1 MSGISVTAYATEI
14 ATVLGDAVGPP
25 ISFATQLLID
35 AADGLDTQ
43 LQGGP
48 AVTPATWSA
57 ATAKWTNAQRA
68 LGSHLQ
74 TYLRAGLP
82 CLPGLNELV
91 RDAKWNSPEGLN
103 GELELGPLTLS
114 FASSALI
121 VRPPAEAGVT
131 EPLVLG
137 PFRPNSIAAKLAGVA
152 PGAIPGG
159 GTLVR
164 LRDGFGGAMQV
175 PLAIASVNA
184 TALLQGLS
192 DGTSSF
198 LGVMGVQFSPPIQL
212 SFGFA
217 LDRVGGLVGINR
229 RADIDALGRAVRTG
243 AAGDLLFASGQPDVS
258 AALVGT
264 ANTLFPP
271 RSGHHLIGPTLTLSW
286 LSSGAEGSLVGA
298 NLAVVVEVPTAKVVL
313 VGMAEVGIP
322 RLPELLHLRLDMTGV
337 VDPLQELVSIDASL
351 VDSRA
356 LGAFTLFGDAA
367 MRTSWGSQAY
377 SVLSIGGF
385 YPGYQPEPARLPA
398 LRRVGMR
405 IEQPVPGISIRADGY
420 LAITTNTV
428 QLGAG
433 LDVRIG
439 ANEFNASGGLHFDA
453 LLQFRPFRFEA
464 GAWGGFR
471 VSVADVTVGGVRLD
485 GNLAGP
491 GPLTLHGRMTIET
504 PFDDISWSD
513 TFKISGGSPD
523 VMETAEALITVVE
536 KELENAKNI
545 HAEGT
550 SDPDVILK
558 PAPSEKAA
566 VPPTGSLRF
575 EQGRVPLGV
584 YVDRV
589 DGRPLP
595 GRQRVQLMTAGT
607 AVTASFAPGG
617 YLNLSKSEMLSK
629 PTFDT
634 LPAGIIPNPTA
645 EPGTADTPVD
655 LVGAIIQIII
665 LNGKQVE
672 PPIPGITVELAAIIR
687 LVSASQS
694 PPTLGDQTRS
704 VIAKPTSWQ
713 SVSPGGAVEN
723 HASATAAFQMA
734 KHHGGF
740 AVAAGELS
748 QPVDLSTV

>member
-1 MSGISVTAYATEI
+1 MSGVSVTDFADEI
-14 ATVLGDAVGPP
+14 ATVLADMVGPP
-25 ISFATQLLID
+25 ISFATQLLSE
-35 AADGLDTQ
+35 AAVGLDSQ

-48 AVTPATWSA
+48 AVTPVTWSA

-82 CLPGLNELV
+82 SLPGLDELV
-91 RDAKWNSPEGLN
+91 RDAKWDSPDGLH

-131 EPLVLG
+131 EPIVLG
-137 PFRPNSIAAKLAGVA
+137 PFRPNSVAAKLAGVA
-152 PGAIPGG
+152 PGAILGG
-159 GTLVR
+159 GSLVR
-164 LRDGFGGAMQV
+164 LRDGFGGTIQV
-175 PLAIASVNA
+175 PLAIASVSA
-184 TALLQGLS
+184 AALLHRLG
-192 DGTSSF
+192 DGTPSF

-217 LDRVGGLVGINR
+217 LDGVGGLVGINR
-229 RADIDALGRAVRTG
+229 KADIDALGRAVRTG
-243 AAGDLLFASGQPDVS
+243 AGGDLLFASGQPDFS
-258 AALVGT
+258 AALLNT

-271 RSGHHLIGPTLTLSW
+271 RSGRHLIGPMLKVSW

-298 NLAVVVEVPTAKVVL
+298 NLAVVMEVPTAKVVL

-322 RLPELLHLRLDMTGV
+322 RLPELLHIRLDMTGV
-337 VDPLQELVSIDASL
+337 VDPPQELVSIDASL

-367 MRTSWGSQAY
+367 VRTSWGSQAY

-405 IEQPVPGISIRADGY
+405 IEQPIPGISIRAEGY

-439 ANEFNASGGLHFDA
+439 AEEFNANGYIAFDA

-464 GAWGGFR
+464 GARGGCR
-471 VSVADVTVGGVRLD
+471 VSVAGVTVAGVRLD
-485 GNLAGP
+485 GTLAGP

-504 PFDDISWSD
+504 PLDDISWSD
-513 TFKISGGSPD
+513 TFTISGGSPD
-523 VMETAEALITVVE
+523 VMETQNSLITVVE
-536 KELENAKNI
+536 QELGNAHNI

-558 PAPSEKAA
+558 PAPSAKAA

-595 GRQRVQLMTAGT
+595 GRQRVQLTTAGT
-607 AVTASFAPGG
+607 EVTASFAPGG

-645 EPGTADTPVD
+645 ESGTTDDGFSLEREVN
-655 LVGAIIQIII
+655 QIII
-665 LNGKQVE
+665 FNGEQVE
-672 PPIPGITVELAAIIR
+672 PPIPGITFDLAAIIH
-687 LVSASQS
+687 LVSARQS
-694 PPTLGDQTRS
+694 PPALGDQNRS
-704 VIAKPTSWQ
+704 VIAKPASWQ

-723 HASATAAFQMA
+723 HTSATAAFQMA
-734 KHHGGF
+734 KQHGGF
-740 AVAAGELS
+740 AVATGELS
-748 QPVDLSTV
+748 QPVDLSAV